1 MEVVVS
7 RFVSS
12 LETLGSVFLGLLLWG
27 GQCYAAVADWV
38 YSMSLIIVSNSTR
51 ALHDYSW
58 QIQRVD
64 LRETAET
71 FSTSGN
77 EPSH

>member
-7 RFVSS
+7 RFVS
-12 LETLGSVFLGLLLWG
+12 TWVCILGSPPLGRSVLCCCSRLVVPG
-27 GQCYAAVADWV
+27 IYG
-38 YSMSLIIVSNSTR
+38 MSLIIVSNSIDSS
-51 ALHDYSW
+51 HDYSR

-71 FSTSGN
+71 FSTSEN
-77 EPSH
+77 EPLH

>member
-27 GQCYAAVADWV
+27 GQCYAAVADW
-38 YSMSLIIVSNSTR
+38 
-51 ALHDYSW
+51 
-58 QIQRVD
+58 
-64 LRETAET
+64 
-71 FSTSGN
+71 
-77 EPSH
+77 